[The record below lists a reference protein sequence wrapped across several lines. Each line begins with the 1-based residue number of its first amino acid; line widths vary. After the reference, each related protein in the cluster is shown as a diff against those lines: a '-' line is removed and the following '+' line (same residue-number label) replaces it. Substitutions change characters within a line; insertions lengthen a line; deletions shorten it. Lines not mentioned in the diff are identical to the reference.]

1 MTAAA
6 IYPAG
11 CSRGLKESNM
21 TEDRVTRMQQR
32 ILKFLMEEIQGWVN
46 DLAKGMLD
54 PAKMMAF
61 IRSMGID
68 LSKLS
73 GVVGQQ
79 PGFDPY
85 QVLGL
90 DKSASD
96 EEVKKR
102 YKEIMSKVHPDKA
115 GQEMTFLATV
125 VNAAY
130 KMIEMER
137 RWQ

>member
-1 MTAAA
+1 
-6 IYPAG
+6 
-11 CSRGLKESNM
+11 M
-21 TEDRVTRMQQR
+21 TEDRVTRIQQR
-32 ILKFLMEEIQGWVN
+32 ILKFLVEEIQGWVN
-46 DLAKGMLD
+46 DLMKGMLD

-68 LSKLS
+68 LSRLPGMMS
-73 GVVGQQ
+73 QQ
-79 PGFDPY
+79 SGFDPY

-115 GQEMTFLATV
+115 GQEMTFLAAV
-125 VNAAY
+125 VNSAY
-130 KMIEMER
+130 KLIEMER